1 MVFGNLWMLIVGG
14 GFVAVPIMLHLL
26 MRQKPKPL
34 VFPAVR
40 FLRETFASN
49 QRRLKLKQWLLLL
62 LRCLVILW
70 LVAALAQPSVAA
82 FLADYWVVGGA
93 LFLLAILLSTAL
105 VAVLLTQRP
114 ISFWLAGLLGFGVAV
129 CLLVGGWNLLAARM
143 QNRNVVLAAGDGPV
157 AAAFLVDT
165 APRMSLRQA
174 NQSRLERAQEIGDWL
189 LTRLPADSE
198 VSVSS
203 TSQPQVFFAVD
214 LAAARQQLETMETS
228 FLNRS
233 MPAGLTECLNLLE
246 ESELQQREL
255 YVFTDR
261 SRRAWPEGPVL
272 DRFVERLKESSVHL
286 YIVDV
291 SAREVENASLSSL
304 KMPREV
310 LAQQGT
316 LEISTEVRLE
326 GQARQRKVVMR
337 IEQPEPSRP
346 VRRDGKTLLPDR
358 FWTREA
364 LVSLPEDGSQKVEFQ
379 FPDLPPGVHH
389 GVIEIE
395 GQDALEFD
403 NRRFFTVEV
412 RPAWKALVL
421 TGPGVSDAI
430 LTQAIAPAGERD
442 AGRALFDF
450 VVRPQDEI
458 SIEPLQEFDAV
469 FLMDPA
475 PLERSAWELLADY
488 VENGGGIALFLG
500 ANAVG
505 EQGGGRGVQSP
516 DPSFVSASAQ
526 RLLPGE
532 LTEVWRTRDEGVWLE
547 PVNLN
552 HSLLRPFRGRET
564 SIPWRQFPVQRHW
577 GIQAASSLSD
587 STEQEER
594 STEVVMRFSNGM
606 PAMVQMNL
614 GRGKVIVW
622 TTPIA
627 EIERDQGRIRWNSLT
642 MGECWPYF
650 LMVNQLADELVA
662 QPAARLNYEV
672 GQPASLPYQSD
683 RDPENLQLFPP
694 RNEDPQ
700 KLRPVDGRWNVR
712 FTETPG
718 QYRLKGDRNGPV
730 IEGFSVNAPAS
741 ASDLTLI
748 PDTAWEEW
756 LGAEGYQVASE
767 AEEIVRQQGTTRRG
781 KSFYPLLMSLL
792 PVLLGLEFLMGNRFY
807 TGRSAAK
814 PLSRR
819 RS

>member
-1 MVFGNLWMLIVGG
+1 MVFGNLLMLVVGG
-14 GFVAVPIMLHLL
+14 GFVAVPIVLHLI
-26 MRQKPKPL
+26 MQQKPKPL

-62 LRCLVILW
+62 LRALVILW
-70 LVAALAQPSVAA
+70 LAVALAQPSVAA
-82 FLADYWVVGGA
+82 FLADYWVIGGT
-93 LFLLAILLSTAL
+93 LLLLAILMFGAL
-105 VAVLLTQRP
+105 AAVLFTQRP
-114 ISFWLAGLLGFGVAV
+114 VSLWLAIVLGIGATV
-129 CLLVGGWNLLAARM
+129 CLFIGGWNLLAARM
-143 QNRNVVLAAGDGPV
+143 QGQDVVLAAGDGPV
-157 AAAFLVDT
+157 AAAFLIDT
-165 APRMSLRQA
+165 SPRMSLRQS
-174 NQSRLERAQEIGDWL
+174 NQSRLERAQEVGDWL
-189 LTRLPADSE
+189 LARLPADSQ

-214 LAAARQQLETMETS
+214 LAAARQQLETMETG
-228 FLNRS
+228 FQNRS
-233 MPAGLTECLNLLE
+233 MPSGLAECLSLLE

-261 SRRAWPEGPVL
+261 TRRSWPEGPALERVM
-272 DRFVERLKESSVHL
+272 ERLKESSVHL

-291 SAREVENASLSSL
+291 SANDVENISLSNL

-316 LEISTEVRLE
+316 LEVSTEAKLE
-326 GQARQRKVVMR
+326 GAAVQRKVVMR

-364 LVSLPEDGSQKVEFQ
+364 LVSLDANGSQKLDFQ

-389 GVIEIE
+389 GRIEIE

-403 NRRFFTVEV
+403 NRRYFTVEV
-412 RPAWKALVL
+412 RPAWRTLVL

-450 VVRPQDEI
+450 VVRTQDQI

-469 FLMDPA
+469 FLMDPG
-475 PLERSAWELLADY
+475 PLEPSAWELLADY
-488 VENGGGIALFLG
+488 AESGGGVALFLG

-505 EQGGGRGVQSP
+505 RQGEALGVQSP
-516 DPSFVSASAQ
+516 DPSFVSESAQ

-547 PVNLN
+547 PVNLS

-564 SIPWRQFPVQRHW
+564 GVPWRQFPVQRHW
-577 GIQAASSLSD
+577 GIQATNSQAGSE
-587 STEQEER
+587 EQDVR
-594 STEVVMRFSNGM
+594 SIEVVMRFSNGM
-606 PAMVQMNL
+606 PAIVQVNM

-627 EIERDQGRIRWNSLT
+627 EIERDNQRIRWNSLT
-642 MGECWPYF
+642 LGECWPYF

-662 QPAARLNYEV
+662 QPSARLNYEV
-672 GQPASLPYQSD
+672 GQPASLPYRSNS
-683 RDPENLQLFPP
+683 DPETLQLFPP

-700 KLRPVDGRWNVR
+700 KLRPVDSRWTVR

-730 IEGFSVNAPAS
+730 LEGFSVNAPES
-741 ASDLTLI
+741 ASDLTFI
-748 PDTAWEEW
+748 PDNSWDEW
-756 LGAEGYQVASE
+756 LGEGGYQLASE

-807 TGRSAAK
+807 SGQSTTKQRPGGRK
-814 PLSRR
+814 
-819 RS
+819 

>member
-114 ISFWLAGLLGFGVAV
+114 ISFWLAGLLGFGTAV

-500 ANAVG
+500 ATAVG
-505 EQGGGRGVQSP
+505 EQGGG
-516 DPSFVSASAQ
+516 
-526 RLLPGE
+526 
-532 LTEVWRTRDEGVWLE
+532 
-547 PVNLN
+547 
-552 HSLLRPFRGRET
+552 
-564 SIPWRQFPVQRHW
+564 
-577 GIQAASSLSD
+577 
-587 STEQEER
+587 
-594 STEVVMRFSNGM
+594 
-606 PAMVQMNL
+606 
-614 GRGKVIVW
+614 
-622 TTPIA
+622 
-627 EIERDQGRIRWNSLT
+627 
-642 MGECWPYF
+642 
-650 LMVNQLADELVA
+650 
-662 QPAARLNYEV
+662 
-672 GQPASLPYQSD
+672 
-683 RDPENLQLFPP
+683 P
-694 RNEDPQ
+694 R
-700 KLRPVDGRWNVR
+700 RPVSR
-712 FTETPG
+712 
-718 QYRLKGDRNGPV
+718 
-730 IEGFSVNAPAS
+730 SVVCIGLSTAS
-741 ASDLTLI
+741 
-748 PDTAWEEW
+748 
-756 LGAEGYQVASE
+756 VAG
-767 AEEIVRQQGTTRRG
+767 GTH
-781 KSFYPLLMSLL
+781 
-792 PVLLGLEFLMGNRFY
+792 
-807 TGRSAAK
+807 
-814 PLSRR
+814 
-819 RS
+819 

>member
-1 MVFGNLWMLIVGG
+1 MVFGNLLMLVVGG
-14 GFVAVPIMLHLL
+14 GFVAVPIVLHLI
-26 MRQKPKPL
+26 MQQKPKPL

-49 QRRLKLKQWLLLL
+49 QRRMKLKQWLLLL
-62 LRCLVILW
+62 LRALVILW
-70 LVAALAQPSVAA
+70 LAVALAQPSVAA
-82 FLADYWVVGGA
+82 FLADYWVTGGA
-93 LFLLAILLSTAL
+93 LGLLSLLLSGAL

-114 ISFWLAGLLGFGVAV
+114 VSVWLAGLLGLGAAV
-129 CLLVGGWNLLAARM
+129 CLLAGGWNLLAARM
-143 QNRNVVLAAGDGPV
+143 QGKDVVLAAGDGPV
-157 AAAFLVDT
+157 AAAFLIDT
-165 APRMSLRQA
+165 SPRMALRQA

-198 VSVSS
+198 VSVTS

-214 LAAARQQLETMETS
+214 LAAARQQLETMETG
-228 FLNRS
+228 FQNRS
-233 MPAGLTECLNLLE
+233 MPSGLAECLNLLE

-261 SRRAWPEGPVL
+261 SRRSWPEGPVL
-272 DRFVERLKESSVHL
+272 ERVMERLRESSVHL

-291 SAREVENASLSSL
+291 SASEVENISLSNL
-304 KMPREV
+304 KLPREV

-316 LEISTEVRLE
+316 LEISTEAKLQ
-326 GQARQRKVVMR
+326 GTARQRKVVMR
-337 IEQPEPSRP
+337 IEQPENSRP

-364 LVSLPEDGSQKVEFQ
+364 LVSLEANGSQKLDFQ

-403 NRRFFTVEV
+403 NRRYFTVEV
-412 RPAWKALVL
+412 RPAWRALVL

-450 VVRPQDEI
+450 IVRPQDQI

-475 PLERSAWELLADY
+475 PLEPSAWELLADY
-488 VENGGGIALFLG
+488 AESGGGVALFLG
-500 ANAVG
+500 SNATRT
-505 EQGGGRGVQSP
+505 QGGGLGVQSP
-516 DPSFVSASAQ
+516 DPSFVSESAQ

-564 SIPWRQFPVQRHW
+564 SVPWRQFPVQRHW
-577 GIQAASSLSD
+577 GIQA
-587 STEQEER
+587 TESRAGAAEDEGR
-594 STEVVMRFSNGM
+594 SIEVVMRFSNGM
-606 PAMVQMNL
+606 PAIMQMNL

-622 TTPIA
+622 TTPIS
-627 EIERDQGRIRWNSLT
+627 EIEREQGRVRWNSLT
-642 MGECWPYF
+642 LGECWPYF

-672 GQPASLPYQSD
+672 GQPASLPYRSD
-683 RDPENLQLFPP
+683 TDPETLQLFPP

-700 KLRPVDGRWNVR
+700 KLRPVEGQWSVR

-718 QYRLKGDRNGPV
+718 QYRLKGDRNGAV
-730 IEGFSVNAPAS
+730 IEGFSVNAPES

-748 PDTAWEEW
+748 PDTSWQEW
-756 LGAEGYQVASE
+756 LGEGGYQLASE

-781 KSFYPLLMSLL
+781 RSFYPLLMSLL

-807 TGRSAAK
+807 SGQTAAK
-814 PLSRR
+814 QRPGRR
-819 RS
+819 K